1 MNRRRLSIRAL
12 AAAILVAACLSLV
25 PQLAL
30 ALDLSCTVASDAT
43 ENAVLHAQDE
53 SDGTY
58 LFLPGQADVEDLR
71 FFSGQGAV
79 EVWSYATRA
88 YIDAS
93 EGANLVDLGVASSDG
108 TIPQSGT
115 TLWVRLGGTTEARL
129 TVMKSSVIRSGFV
142 NANHDISYVNSSASH
157 SVSDAARSRFFLRT
171 SMASSM
177 TERSTQSEVVATPPG
192 PTPKRSPTR

>member
-12 AAAILVAACLSLV
+12 AAAILVAASLSLV

-53 SDGTY
+53 SDGIY
-58 LFLPGQADVEDLR
+58 LFLPGQADVDDLR
-71 FFSGQGAV
+71 LFSDQGTV

-88 YIDAS
+88 YVDAS
-93 EGANLVDLGVASSDG
+93 EGADLVALGVASPDG
-108 TIPQSGT
+108 AIPQSGA
-115 TLWVRLGGTTEARL
+115 TLWVRLDGTSEVRL
-129 TVMKSSVIRSGFV
+129 TVMKSSSVLRCLSTPTMT
-142 NANHDISYVNSSASH
+142 SAMSTQARLTP
-157 SVSDAARSRFFLRT
+157 SRTAARSRFFLRT

-177 TERSTQSEVVATPPG
+177 MER
-192 PTPKRSPTR
+192 